1 MLYIVIYC
9 IQKERGELHK
19 RRKVITMK
27 EELTLALALIRERI
41 TELTD
46 TELEQLIDSAL
57 DEQLVRT
64 LDYEDESGFNPY
76 IGEYDFD
83 C

>member
-1 MLYIVIYC
+1 
-9 IQKERGELHK
+9 
-19 RRKVITMK
+19 MK
-27 EELTLALALIRERI
+27 EELTLALAPIRERI
-41 TELTD
+41 AELTD

-76 IGEYDFD
+76 IGEYHFD

>member
-1 MLYIVIYC
+1 
-9 IQKERGELHK
+9 
-19 RRKVITMK
+19 MK

-41 TELTD
+41 AELTD

-64 LDYEDESGFNPY
+64 LDYIDESGFNPY

>member
-1 MLYIVIYC
+1 
-9 IQKERGELHK
+9 
-19 RRKVITMK
+19 MK
-27 EELTLALALIRERI
+27 EELTLALALIRDRI
-41 TELTD
+41 AELTD

>member
-1 MLYIVIYC
+1 
-9 IQKERGELHK
+9 
-19 RRKVITMK
+19 MK

-41 TELTD
+41 AELTD

-76 IGEYDFD
+76 IDAYDFD

>member
-1 MLYIVIYC
+1 MIYY

-27 EELTLALALIRERI
+27 EELTLALALIRDRI
-41 TELTD
+41 AELTD

-76 IGEYDFD
+76 IGDYDFD